1 MILPNKSGKEGE
13 YNNIDVEDS
22 IDSSENSSDLEIENA
37 KI

>member
-1 MILPNKSGKEGE
+1 MILPNTSVKEGE